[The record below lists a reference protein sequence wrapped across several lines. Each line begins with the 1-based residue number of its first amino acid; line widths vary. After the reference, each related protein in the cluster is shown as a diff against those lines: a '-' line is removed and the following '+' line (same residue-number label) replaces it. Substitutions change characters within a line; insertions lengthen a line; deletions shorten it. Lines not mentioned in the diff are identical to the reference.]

1 MKLGKRLGVV
11 FISFLLLLSTSTAFS
26 QVSTDAVPPASETQP
41 VFSTPDSQ
49 WVWGEVSMVD
59 TPGKKIGV
67 KYLDYEN
74 DVEKEI
80 IIGVND
86 ATTYE
91 NFASI
96 AELKPKDTLSI
107 DYSSGTD
114 GSNIAKNIIMEKPEE
129 SLDLPGV
136 PAIDPKTEGGV
147 MDPAP
152 PADVLNP
159 GMLPPGE
166 NQPAGMEG
174 KIN

>member
-1 MKLGKRLGVV
+1 MKLDKRLGVI

-26 QVSTDAVPPASETQP
+26 QVSTDAALPASETQP

-86 ATTYE
+86 TTTYE

-107 DYSSGTD
+107 DYSSGPD
-114 GSNIAKNIIMEKPEE
+114 GSNIAKNIIMEKPDDA
-129 SLDLPGV
+129 LDLSGV
-136 PAIDPKTEGGV
+136 PALDPKSEGGV
-147 MDPAP
+147 MDPALP
-152 PADVLNP
+152 GDVLSP

-166 NQPAGMEG
+166 NRPADMDG